1 MLATIYDSPIYQTI
15 YALMDSVPFVYVNAT
30 LCIILIAVFAL
41 YAFSREGR
49 DEHGRAIIGSAC
61 LWGLLALFILMNL
74 FGQFT
79 WTILSSP
86 YVFTN
91 AYRLVFNLYMI
102 VVLVAIAILRKVR

>member
-1 MLATIYDSPIYQTI
+1 MLATIYDSPIYQAI
-15 YALMDSVPFVYVNAT
+15 YALMDSAPFVYG
-30 LCIILIAVFAL
+30 CIVLIIVFAL

-49 DEHGRAIIGSAC
+49 DEHGRAIIGSSC

>member
-1 MLATIYDSPIYQTI
+1 MLATIYDSPIYQAI
-15 YALMDSVPFVYVNAT
+15 YALMDSVPFVYVNAIG
-30 LCIILIAVFAL
+30 CIVLIIVFAL

-91 AYRLVFNLYMI
+91 AYRFVFNLYMI
-102 VVLVAIAILRKVR
+102 VVLVAITILRKVR

>member
-1 MLATIYDSPIYQTI
+1 MLATIYDSPIYQAI
-15 YALMDSVPFVYVNAT
+15 YSLMDNATFVWVNAIA
-30 LCIILIAVFAL
+30 CIILIVLFAL
-41 YAFSREGR
+41 YAFSKEGR

-61 LWGLLALFILMNL
+61 LWGLLALFLLMNL

-91 AYRLVFNLYMI
+91 AYRLVFNIYTL
-102 VVLVAIAILRKVR
+102 VVLCAVAILRKLR

>member
-1 MLATIYDSPIYQTI
+1 MLATIYDSPIYQAI
-15 YALMDSVPFVYVNAT
+15 YSLMDNTTFVWFNAIA
-30 LCIILIAVFAL
+30 CIVLIVLFVL
-41 YAFSREGR
+41 YAFSKEGR

-61 LWGLLALFILMNL
+61 LWGLLALFILMNI

>member
-1 MLATIYDSPIYQTI
+1 MLETLAPIFDNVTVLRVHSLLGF
-15 YALMDSVPFVYVNAT
+15 ALLALF
-30 LCIILIAVFAL
+30 FL
-41 YAFSREGR
+41 YAFSKEGR

>member
-1 MLATIYDSPIYQTI
+1 MLATIYDSPIYQAI
-15 YALMDSVPFVYVNAT
+15 YALMDSVPFVYVNAIG
-30 LCIILIAVFAL
+30 CIVLIIVFAL

-49 DEHGRAIIGSAC
+49 DEHGSAC

-102 VVLVAIAILRKVR
+102 VVLVAITILRKVR

>member
-15 YALMDSVPFVYVNAT
+15 YALMDSVPFVYVNAIV
-30 LCIILIAVFAL
+30 IIVFAL

-102 VVLVAIAILRKVR
+102 VVLVAIASLRKVR

>member
-1 MLATIYDSPIYQTI
+1 MFAAIYDAPIYQAI
-15 YALMDSVPFVYVNAT
+15 YSLMDNATFVWVNAIA
-30 LCIILIAVFAL
+30 CIVLIVLFAI
-41 YAFSREGR
+41 YAFSKEGR

-74 FGQFT
+74 FGLFT

-102 VVLVAIAILRKVR
+102 VVLTAIAILRKIR

>member
-1 MLATIYDSPIYQTI
+1 MLATIYDSPIYQAI
-15 YALMDSVPFVYVNAT
+15 YSLMDNATFVWVNAIA
-30 LCIILIAVFAL
+30 CIILIVLFAL
-41 YAFSREGR
+41 YAFSNEGR

-61 LWGLLALFILMNL
+61 LWGLLALFLLMNL

-91 AYRLVFNLYMI
+91 AYRLVFNIYML
-102 VVLVAIAILRKVR
+102 VVLCAVAILRKLR

>member
-1 MLATIYDSPIYQTI
+1 MLATIYDSPIYQAI
-15 YALMDSVPFVYVNAT
+15 YALMDSVPFVYVNAIG
-30 LCIILIAVFAL
+30 CIVLIIVFAL

-49 DEHGRAIIGSAC
+49 DEHGRAIIG
-61 LWGLLALFILMNL
+61 GLLALFILMNL

-102 VVLVAIAILRKVR
+102 VVLVAITILRKVR

>member
-1 MLATIYDSPIYQTI
+1 MLATIYDSPIYQAI
-15 YALMDSVPFVYVNAT
+15 YSLMDNATFVWVNAIS
-30 LCIILIAVFAL
+30 CIILIVLFAL
-41 YAFSREGR
+41 YAFSKEGR

-61 LWGLLALFILMNL
+61 LWGLLALFLLMNL

-91 AYRLVFNLYMI
+91 AYRLVFNIYML
-102 VVLVAIAILRKVR
+102 VVLCAVAILRKLR

>member
-1 MLATIYDSPIYQTI
+1 MLATIYDSPIYQAI
-15 YALMDSVPFVYVNAT
+15 YSLMDNATFVWVNAIA
-30 LCIILIAVFAL
+30 CIILIVLFAL
-41 YAFSREGR
+41 YAFSKEGR

-61 LWGLLALFILMNL
+61 LLGLLALFLLMNL

-91 AYRLVFNLYMI
+91 AYRLVFNIYML
-102 VVLVAIAILRKVR
+102 VVLCAVAILRKLR

>member
-1 MLATIYDSPIYQTI
+1 MLATIYDSPIYQAI
-15 YALMDSVPFVYVNAT
+15 YALMDSVPFVYVNAIG
-30 LCIILIAVFAL
+30 CIVLIIVFAL

-79 WTILSSP
+79 WTILSAPMCSRTP
-86 YVFTN
+86 
-91 AYRLVFNLYMI
+91 
-102 VVLVAIAILRKVR
+102 IASSSTSI

>member
-1 MLATIYDSPIYQTI
+1 MLATIYDSSIYQAI
-15 YALMDSVPFVYVNAT
+15 YSLMDNATFVWVNAIA
-30 LCIILIAVFAL
+30 CIILIVLFAL
-41 YAFSREGR
+41 YAFSKEGR

-61 LWGLLALFILMNL
+61 LWGLLALFLLMNL

-91 AYRLVFNLYMI
+91 AYRLVFNIYML
-102 VVLVAIAILRKVR
+102 VVLCAVAILRKLR